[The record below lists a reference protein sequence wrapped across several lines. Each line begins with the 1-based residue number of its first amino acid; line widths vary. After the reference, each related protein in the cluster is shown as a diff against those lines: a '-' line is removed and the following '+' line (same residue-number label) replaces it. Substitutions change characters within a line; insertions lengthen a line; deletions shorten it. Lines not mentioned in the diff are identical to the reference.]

1 MSKTIFLLANII
13 LISSIGVPVDIKS
26 LYLLLDSDAQEDSLI
41 NIKKLKGLDI
51 QTHFIQLQDK
61 DPSDLGFEN
70 ILPLLKKEDKPMSFQ
85 DEMKMRLGF

>member
-1 MSKTIFLLANII
+1 
-13 LISSIGVPVDIKS
+13 
-26 LYLLLDSDAQEDSLI
+26 LI

>member
-1 MSKTIFLLANII
+1 MGSSAHADQKRDNCSNWKQAKCKQNIQFF
-13 LISSIGVPVDIKS
+13 
-26 LYLLLDSDAQEDSLI
+26 QEDSLI

>member
-1 MSKTIFLLANII
+1 MNEKKTNEYKLSTYLNAINYSK
-13 LISSIGVPVDIKS
+13 D
-26 LYLLLDSDAQEDSLI
+26 LLLDSDAQEDSLI

-70 ILPLLKKEDKPMSFQ
+70 ILPLLKKENKPMSFQ
-85 DEMKMRLGF
+85 DEMKMRLGL